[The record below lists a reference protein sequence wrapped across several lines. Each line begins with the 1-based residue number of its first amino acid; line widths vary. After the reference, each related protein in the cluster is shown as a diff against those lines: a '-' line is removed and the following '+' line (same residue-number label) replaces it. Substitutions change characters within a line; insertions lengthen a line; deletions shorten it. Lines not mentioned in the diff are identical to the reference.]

1 MADDKGPD
9 TKRPDQK
16 EAGKF
21 HYNPGN
27 MSGKSA
33 EIFKDESERENNAD
47 RIRSR
52 DPQQGKEGQPPK

>member
-1 MADDKGPD
+1 
-9 TKRPDQK
+9 
-16 EAGKF
+16 
-21 HYNPGN
+21 